1 MKIAIFPILLAIT
14 ILAPL
19 IHGGDSFYIARMEDP
34 DAVYLTKDEFPVHAD
49 GVGDDS
55 VALQTAIDKVA
66 ATNNGGVLFI
76 PEGTY
81 RIGKTIYVWPG
92 IRLIGYGGNRP
103 LFLLGRNTPGF
114 QEGEGKY
121 MLFFSGGRG
130 RDGGPPRDGGA
141 GTFYGAISNIDI
153 KIEPGNPAAIGIR
166 FHVAQHSYV
175 SHMEFHLG
183 SARAGL
189 HDIGN
194 EIEDLHFHGGQYGI
208 ITARAAPG

>member
-1 MKIAIFPILLAIT
+1 MRMKIKTFPILRAIT
-14 ILAPL
+14 LLAPAVY
-19 IHGGDSFYIARMEDP
+19 GSESFYTARMEDP
-34 DAVYLTKDEFPVHAD
+34 DAVYLTRDGFPVHAD
-49 GVGDDS
+49 GVEDDS

-66 ATNNGGVLFI
+66 ATSNGGVLFI

-81 RIGKTIYVWPG
+81 RIGKTVYVWRG
-92 IRLIGYGGNRP
+92 IRLIGYGRNRP

-153 KIEPGNPAAIGIR
+153 RIEAGNPAAVRFGCIGRWRQGRETCRR
-166 FHVAQHSYV
+166 FFEHCRRGGEQQRRAL
-175 SHMEFHLG
+175 FHRCPQTRCLSVG
-183 SARAGL
+183 
-189 HDIGN
+189 
-194 EIEDLHFHGGQYGI
+194 
-208 ITARAAPG
+208 